1 MAGGDAGDSRD
12 LDQTPTWAVAAVS
25 SVFILISLLLEKGL
39 HHLGEWLTKK
49 HKKTLFDALEKVKA
63 ELMIL
68 GFISLLL
75 TVGETYITKICI
87 PYKVAETMLPCPP
100 NDTLTSEA
108 GGGNHRRL
116 LMDQNA
122 KRRILAAGSPASC
135 PMGKVPLI
143 SVNGLHQLHIFI
155 FFLAVLHVANSALIM
170 ALGRAK
176 IHAWKEWEKETQS
189 VDYAFSS
196 DPSRFRFADE
206 ITFVKRHASFWNR
219 ITILLY
225 VVSFFNQFLRSVSK
239 VDYLTMR
246 HGFISVHLAPG
257 TKFNFKRYIKRAM
270 EDDFKVVVGVSPILW
285 ASAVIVLLLN
295 VHGWQELFWAS
306 MVPLVIILAV
316 GMKLQA
322 IISMMANEI
331 RERHTVV
338 QGIPL
343 VHLSDQHFW
352 FGHPRYVLF
361 LLHLALFQN
370 AFQITYFFWIWYE
383 FGLKSCFHN
392 EFKFIIAR
400 IIIGVGGQI
409 LCSYFTLPL
418 YALVSQMGSHLKRS
432 IFDEHT
438 SKALKRWHQGVK
450 KKLKETSQSGSR
462 TPSPGVS
469 PRASLNVSPV
479 HSMHRYRSIGHM
491 GEAHYRSPRRGASD
505 HGNSGG
511 EVEISSSSEINQ
523 GAGPTE
529 QQLHVKEGQDQEN
542 FSFSFAQL
550 PAQSGQQSE

>member
-12 LDQTPTWAVAAVS
+12 LDETPTWAVAAVS

-75 TVGETYITKICI
+75 TIGETYITKICI
-87 PYKVAETMLPCPP
+87 PYKVAETMLPCPLK
-100 NDTLTSEA
+100 NDTLTSEP

-116 LMDQNA
+116 LMVQNA

-170 ALGRAK
+170 AFGRAK

-450 KKLKETSQSGSR
+450 KKLKETSHSGSR

-511 EVEISSSSEINQ
+511 EVEISSSEINQ

>member
-12 LDQTPTWAVAAVS
+12 LDQTPTWALAAVS
-25 SVFILISLLLEKGL
+25 SVFILISILLEKGL

-87 PYKVAETMLPCPP
+87 PYKVAETMLPCPLK

-108 GGGNHRRL
+108 GGRNHRRL

-122 KRRILAAGSPASC
+122 KRRILAAGSAVSC

-155 FFLAVLHVANSALIM
+155 FFLAVLHVINSALIM
-170 ALGRAK
+170 AFGRAK

-196 DPSRFRFADE
+196 GMLLINFFLLAIIISWLNHPPKKRSCKANSACTIKCCLAMILSLLLQDGMEHFVIHGRKLPCPSF
-206 ITFVKRHASFWNR
+206 SMNPM
-219 ITILLY
+219 
-225 VVSFFNQFLRSVSK
+225 VSFFNQFLRSVSK
-239 VDYLTMR
+239 ADYLTMR

-257 TKFNFKRYIKRAM
+257 TKFNFKRYIKRAL

-322 IISMMANEI
+322 IISMMSNEI

-383 FGLKSCFHN
+383 FGLMSCFHS

-418 YALVSQMGSHLKRS
+418 YAIVSQVFVLSSISDKYGVTLERGPYLKNTRARLS
-432 IFDEHT
+432 RDGI
-438 SKALKRWHQGVK
+438 KA
-450 KKLKETSQSGSR
+450 
-462 TPSPGVS
+462 
-469 PRASLNVSPV
+469 
-479 HSMHRYRSIGHM
+479 
-491 GEAHYRSPRRGASD
+491 
-505 HGNSGG
+505 
-511 EVEISSSSEINQ
+511 
-523 GAGPTE
+523 
-529 QQLHVKEGQDQEN
+529 
-542 FSFSFAQL
+542 
-550 PAQSGQQSE
+550 